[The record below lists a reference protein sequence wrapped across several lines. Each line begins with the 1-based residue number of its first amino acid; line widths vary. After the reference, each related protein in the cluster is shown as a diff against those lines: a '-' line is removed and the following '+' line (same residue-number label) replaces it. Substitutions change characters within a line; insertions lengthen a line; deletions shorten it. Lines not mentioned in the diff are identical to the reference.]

1 MPDRYFI
8 KDGYVPQV
16 AAHTVEAAPG
26 AYWQP
31 WRVQQASAFQFDV
44 YRAAR
49 KMADATGAL
58 TVADVGCGTG
68 WKLNHFFRGFPALAF
83 DQPTLAEVVH
93 RHAPEAEF
101 RPIDLACPGTSDVS
115 LDLVICADVV
125 EHLLDPDPCMEFLRS
140 LTGRF
145 CFLST
150 PERDIVRGPDCMGST
165 KDVHVRE
172 WNASEFASYVSSRG
186 FEILRHELLPP
197 ARLDESEM
205 ARRSQSPH
213 KTRAWHG
220 CQLVV
225 CRPAM

>member
-8 KDGYVPQV
+8 KDGYVPQT

-31 WRVQQASAFQFDV
+31 WRVREASRHQFDV

-49 KMADATGAL
+49 KMADDAGTRS
-58 TVADVGCGTG
+58 VADVGCGTG
-68 WKLNHFFRGFPALAF
+68 WKLNHFFKGFDAVAF
-83 DQPTLAEVVH
+83 DQPTLAEVVCQ
-93 RHAPEAEF
+93 HAPTARF
-101 RPIDLACPGTSDVS
+101 RPIDLACPGTSDES
-115 LDLVICADVV
+115 FDLVICADVS

-140 LTGRF
+140 MTGRF

-150 PERDIVRGPDCMGST
+150 PERDIVRGPDCMGSV

-172 WNASEFASYVSSRG
+172 WNAPEFASYVSSRG

-197 ARLDESEM
+197 ARLDDADMAQRSESPD
-205 ARRSQSPH
+205 R
-213 KTRAWHG
+213 TRAWHG

-225 CRPAM
+225 CRPAL

>member
-8 KDGYVPQV
+8 KDGYVPQI
-16 AAHTVEAAPG
+16 AAHTLEAAPG

-31 WRVQQASAFQFDV
+31 WRVQQASKFQFDV
-44 YRAAR
+44 YQRAR
-49 KMADATGAL
+49 NMLDTTGVRS
-58 TVADVGCGTG
+58 VADVGCGTG
-68 WKLNHFFRGFPALAF
+68 WKLNHFFGGFHAVAF

-93 RHAPEAEF
+93 QHAPRAEF
-101 RPIDLACPGTSDVS
+101 RPIDLACPGTSDES
-115 LDLVICADVV
+115 FDLVICADVI
-125 EHLLDPDPCMEFLRS
+125 EHLLDPDPCMAFLRS

-150 PERDIVRGPDCMGST
+150 PERDIVRGADCMESV

-172 WNASEFASYVSSRG
+172 WNAAEFARYVSSRG

-197 ARLDESEM
+197 ARLDDAEH
-205 ARRSQSPH
+205 ALRAQSPLR
-213 KTRAWHG
+213 TRAWHG